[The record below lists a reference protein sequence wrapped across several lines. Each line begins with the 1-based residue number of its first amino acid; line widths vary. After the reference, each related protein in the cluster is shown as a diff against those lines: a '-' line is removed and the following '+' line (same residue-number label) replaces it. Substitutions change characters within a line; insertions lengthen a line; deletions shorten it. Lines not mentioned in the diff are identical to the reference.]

1 MTHDETRNDIRGVVG
16 LLPWGDVWEDFYG
29 TLGIP
34 FEQFCETFTGSWQF
48 GLVSALRA
56 AGLHTVI
63 YYSSTMVSEVT
74 RVTHKPSG
82 ATICL
87 IPAPTSY
94 RRVYRRMIHPHHSMG
109 YWKSLEELF
118 GEVGSRRYL
127 YEAAR
132 QVAPF
137 IATSLRRLGAEMR
150 RDGCRALVCQDY
162 EGPQFEKAVAV
173 GKMARVPVYAI
184 FQGGVND
191 WNRIGRTVRPRTM
204 KLAAGFI
211 IGPQAEIARVTKAY
225 GVSPQK
231 IHRIFNVVADDYFV
245 AANKREAR
253 DALGIDPGTVVVAW
267 HGRVQ
272 RQKGLDIARR
282 LGAGDRNASGAGSVC
297 LMLMGSGPDADALRQ
312 RLEGM
317 GRRDIVWFDEFVDDR
332 SRIRQFLAAADIY
345 AFPSRWEG
353 LPVAPTEAMALGLPV
368 VAANASGVRDIFEKG
383 ERSGGIVVKRGDAGA
398 FAVALGR
405 LIDDAALRDELG
417 NAPCRGRRR
426 RFTAEAVGRELAA
439 ALKLEPARAKES
451 LHRLLICRPIL
462 VHEAGAQLRLLV
474 KRGIECPAQRRS
486 QLRWRGVPATAQV
499 DTGP

>member
-1 MTHDETRNDIRGVVG
+1 MTRDETRTDIRGVVG
-16 LLPWGDVWEDFYG
+16 LLPWGDVWEDFFG

-34 FEQFCETFTGSWQF
+34 FEKFCETFTGSWQF
-48 GLVSALRA
+48 GLVAALRA
-56 AGLHTVI
+56 AGLDTVI

-74 RVTHKPSG
+74 RVPHKPSG

-87 IPAPTSY
+87 IPAPSLY
-94 RRVYRRMIHPHHSMG
+94 RRVHRRMIHPHHSMG

-118 GEVGSRRYL
+118 GNVGSRRVL

-137 IATSLRRLGAEMR
+137 IAMSPRRFGAEMR

-162 EGPQFEKAVAV
+162 EGPQFEKAVAA
-173 GKMARVPVYAI
+173 GRMARVPVYAI

-211 IGPQAEIARVTKAY
+211 IGPQAEIDRVTKRY
-225 GVSPQK
+225 GVSPER
-231 IHRIFNVVADDYFV
+231 IHRIFNAVADEYFV
-245 AANKREAR
+245 AGDKRAAR

-272 RQKGLDIARR
+272 RQKGLDVLLDAWEQVTATRR
-282 LGAGDRNASGAGSVC
+282 EQETC
-297 LMLMGSGPDADALRQ
+297 LMLMGTGPDADELRR

-317 GRRDIVWFDEFVDDR
+317 GRRDIVWIDEFVDDR
-332 SRIRQFLAAADIY
+332 SRIRQFLSAADIY

-353 LPVAPTEAMALGLPV
+353 LPVAPTEAMAQGLPV
-368 VAANASGVRDIFEKG
+368 VAANASGVKDIFEKG

-405 LIDDAALRDELG
+405 LIDDAALRHELG
-417 NAPCRGRRR
+417 ERALQRARR

-439 ALKLEPARAKES
+439 ALKVTGEREPAPPA
-451 LHRLLICRPIL
+451 RLPPSP
-462 VHEAGAQLRLLV
+462 HA
-474 KRGIECPAQRRS
+474 
-486 QLRWRGVPATAQV
+486 
-499 DTGP
+499 

>member
-1 MTHDETRNDIRGVVG
+1 MTHDETKHGIRGVVG

-29 TLGIP
+29 TLGIT
-34 FEQFCETFTGSWQF
+34 FEQFCESFTGSWQF

-56 AGLHTVI
+56 AGLHSVI
-63 YYSSTMVSEVT
+63 YYSSTKVSEVV
-74 RVTHKPSG
+74 RVPHKPSG

-87 IPAPTSY
+87 IPAPSSY
-94 RRVYRRMIHPHHSMG
+94 RQVHRRMVHPHHSMG

-132 QVAPF
+132 QVAPY
-137 IATSLRRLGAEMR
+137 IATSLRQLGAELR

-173 GKMARVPVYAI
+173 GKMVGLPVYAI
-184 FQGGVND
+184 FQGGVKD
-191 WNRIGRTVRPRTM
+191 WSRIGRTVRPRTM

-211 IGPQAEIARVTKAY
+211 IGPQAEIDRVTTTY

-245 AANKREAR
+245 ASDKREAR
-253 DALGIDPGTVVVAW
+253 DALGLDPGTVVVAW

-272 RQKGLDIARR
+272 MRMKGLDVLLDAWEQATETRR
-282 LGAGDRNASGAGSVC
+282 EQDAC

-317 GRRDIVWFDEFVDDR
+317 GRRDVIWFDEFVDDR
-332 SRIRQFLAAADIY
+332 SRIRQFLSAADIY

-383 ERSGGIVVKRGDAGA
+383 ERTGGIIVKRGDAGA
-398 FAVALGR
+398 FAVALSR

-417 NAPCRGRRR
+417 KRALRRATQ
-426 RFTAEAVGRELAA
+426 RFTTEAVGRELAA
-439 ALKLEPARAKES
+439 ALKLDEAPAS
-451 LHRLLICRPIL
+451 
-462 VHEAGAQLRLLV
+462 
-474 KRGIECPAQRRS
+474 
-486 QLRWRGVPATAQV
+486 
-499 DTGP
+499 

>member
-1 MTHDETRNDIRGVVG
+1 MTHDEPKHGVRGVVG

-29 TLGIP
+29 TLGIS

-48 GLVSALRA
+48 GLVAALRA
-56 AGLHTVI
+56 AGLHSVI

-74 RVTHKPSG
+74 RVPHKPSG

-87 IPAPTSY
+87 IPAPSSY
-94 RRVYRRMIHPHHSMG
+94 RKLHRRMIHPHHSMG

-137 IATSLRRLGAEMR
+137 IAMSLRRLGAELR

-162 EGPQFEKAVAV
+162 EGPQFEKAVAA
-173 GKMARVPVYAI
+173 GKMVGLPVYAI

-204 KLAAGFI
+204 KMAAGFI
-211 IGPQAEIARVTKAY
+211 IGPQAEIDRVTKTY
-225 GVSPQK
+225 GVSPQR

-245 AANKREAR
+245 AADKREAR
-253 DALGIDPGTVVVAW
+253 EALGLEPDTVVVAW

-272 RQKGLDIARR
+272 RQKGLDVLLDAWEQATQTRR
-282 LGAGDRNASGAGSVC
+282 EQELC
-297 LMLMGSGPDADALRQ
+297 LMLMGSGPDAGALRQ
-312 RLEGM
+312 RLETM
-317 GRRDIVWFDEFVDDR
+317 GRRDIIWFDEFVDDR

-368 VAANASGVRDIFEKG
+368 VAANASGVRDIFEQG

-398 FAVALGR
+398 FAVALER

-417 NAPCRGRRR
+417 QRALQRATQ

-439 ALKLEPARAKES
+439 ALKLGEEPARGEREPAPPA
-451 LHRLLICRPIL
+451 RLPPNPR
-462 VHEAGAQLRLLV
+462 A
-474 KRGIECPAQRRS
+474 
-486 QLRWRGVPATAQV
+486 
-499 DTGP
+499 